1 MRSEDIFAMG
11 LGLLSPWDVKSV
23 SFEET
28 QDCKELHIHIDFS
41 RGARFVNDKGESVSV
56 YDTEEKEWRH
66 LNFFEHK
73 CYLHCRVPRIRM
85 SDGKVTA
92 PRIWRV
98 FHHWISKARA
108 RIDLSGVRRIG
119 IRRDSLTRPL
129 LKSQTMP

>member
-11 LGLLSPWDVKSV
+11 LGLLSPWEVKSV
-23 SFEET
+23 SFEEN
-28 QDCKELHIHIDFS
+28 QDGKEPHIHIDFS

-85 SDGKVTA
+85 SDGKVRMGKSHGHVQA
-92 PRIWRV
+92 AASHFYLR
-98 FHHWISKARA
+98 H
-108 RIDLSGVRRIG
+108 
-119 IRRDSLTRPL
+119 IR
-129 LKSQTMP
+129 

>member
-1 MRSEDIFAMG
+1 MKSEDIFAMG
-11 LGLLSPWDVKSV
+11 LGLLSPWEVKSV

-28 QDCKELHIHIDFS
+28 QDGKELHIHIDFS

-85 SDGKVTA
+85 SDGKVRMVEV
-92 PRIWRV
+92 PW
-98 FHHWISKARA
+98 ARPG
-108 RIDLSGVRRIG
+108 SGF
-119 IRRDSLTRPL
+119 TL
-129 LKSQTMP
+129 LFEAYTMKR